1 MKSFFK
7 TVLAVFTA
15 IILFFIISF
24 FFSLTFIAIV
34 SPSDKVEVKENSIL
48 HLNLN
53 GRVLAERRSPDDFDI
68 PIPLPVIGNI
78 GDAPVSGLN
87 DLRKAIRS
95 AAESDKIKGIFLE
108 AGTIGGGQALRQELR
123 NELEAFKESGKFII
137 SYAGYYS
144 EAGYYLSSVADSI
157 YVHPY
162 GGIDF
167 TGLASE
173 GVYLREMFDKIGV
186 EPEIFVVGEYKS
198 AVETFM
204 NTGRSAEDREQTLE
218 FLNDLNMISIEA
230 VAASRGL
237 SVERVRQI
245 SDEFLIRRV
254 EDTLEHGFAEGIHY
268 RNEVKDILRTL
279 TGMDMDDDLNL
290 ITSGRFNRSS
300 ETISE
305 PRTRD
310 RIAVLYADGD
320 IGSESGSGIQ
330 DRRMVREIERI
341 RDNDRVKA
349 AVVRVNSPGGS
360 VFASEEIRHA
370 LEQLQEEKPVVISM
384 GNVAASG
391 GYWISMPAD
400 TIVAQSNTIT
410 GSIGIF
416 GLFFNVE
423 ELLNEKLGIRTDVV
437 KTGQF
442 SDLPN
447 PSRQMTQVER
457 AIFQDFINEGYEQFI
472 NVVAEGRN
480 MSEEEVRF
488 LAEGRVYSGN
498 RAYELGLVDVV
509 GGLDR
514 SLEIAAELAEIEE
527 YRVIFYPE
535 QKTFFENLLEG
546 MGDRA
551 RVRHLKAELGP
562 LYPLLEQYRA
572 AMNSQGVQAR
582 MPFTILID

>member
-7 TVLAVFTA
+7 TVFAVFTA
-15 IILFFIISF
+15 IILFFFISF
-24 FFSLTFIAIV
+24 FFSLTFIAIL
-34 SPSDKVEVKENSIL
+34 SPSDKVEVKENTIL

-53 GRVLAERRSPDDFDI
+53 GRVLAERSSPDDFDF
-68 PIPLPVIGNI
+68 PIPVPLIGNI

-123 NELEAFKESGKFII
+123 NELEAFKESGKFIV

-144 EAGYYLSSVADSI
+144 EAGYYLSSVADSVYI
-157 YVHPY
+157 HPY

-173 GVYLREMFDKIGV
+173 GIYLREMFEKIGV

-204 NTGRSAEDREQTLE
+204 NSSRSAEDREQTLE
-218 FLNDLNMISIEA
+218 FLTDLNNISIEA

-237 SVERVRQI
+237 SEERVRQI

-254 EDTLEHGFAEGIHY
+254 EDALEHGFAEGIHY
-268 RNEVKDILRTL
+268 RDEVKNVLRILTEREE
-279 TGMDMDDDLNL
+279 DDDVNL
-290 ITSGRFNRSS
+290 ITANRFNRSG

-310 RIAVLYADGD
+310 RIAVLFADGD

-330 DRRMVREIERI
+330 DRRMIREIERI
-341 RDNDRVKA
+341 RDNDRIKGV
-349 AVVRVNSPGGS
+349 VVRVNSPGGS
-360 VFASEEIRHA
+360 VFASEQIRHE
-370 LEQLQEEKPVVISM
+370 LERLQKEKPVVISM

-423 ELLNEKLGIRTDVV
+423 ELLNDKMGIRTDVV

-447 PSRQMTQVER
+447 PSRQMNPAER
-457 AIFQDFINEGYEQFI
+457 AIFQEFIEEGYDRFI

-480 MSEEEVRF
+480 MSDEEVR
-488 LAEGRVYSGN
+488 LIAEGRVYSGN
-498 RAYELGLVDVV
+498 RAFELGLVDVI

-514 SLEIAAELAEIEE
+514 SVELAAELSETEE

-535 QKTFFENLLEG
+535 QKTFFENILEG
-546 MGDRA
+546 MGDKA
-551 RVRHLKAELGP
+551 RTRHLKTELGP

-572 AMNSQGVQAR
+572 AMNTRGAQAR
-582 MPFTILID
+582 MPFSILID